1 MAQDNPFA
9 EFFKNNDFAKAFE
22 QYQNLPFDMQ
32 AIMDIQRKNVEAMTE
47 AQQLAVHGMQSF
59 AQRQSEI
66 VSQIMEDNSVI
77 AKEMMGEGSPEE
89 KMAKNADMFKT
100 VYERTIKNMTD
111 LSEMIQKSNEEA
123 SGVISNRVSAS
134 MGEIKSALETVRK
147 KAA

>member
-22 QYQNLPFDMQ
+22 QYQNLPFDMT
-32 AIMDIQRKNVEAMTE
+32 ALMDIQRKNVQAMTE
-47 AQQLAVHGMQSF
+47 AQQLAVHNMQSI

-66 VSQIMEDNSVI
+66 VSQIIEDNAKI
-77 AKEMMGEGSPEE
+77 AKEMMGEGSPED
-89 KMAKNADMFKT
+89 KMAKNADMFKS
-100 VYERTIKNMTD
+100 VYERTIKNMND
-111 LSEMIQKSNEEA
+111 LSDMIKKSNEEA

-134 MGEIKSALETVRK
+134 MGEIKSAMESIQK